1 MEYVMLI
8 LIILVVLTLLIS
20 LYAFFE
26 AFYFSKKRIEIPFSL
41 PNEAQYDSK
50 REFMSSLIK
59 DVKQRPYESVYI
71 TSHDGLKLFGRYYHI
86 DDNAPIHI
94 QFHGYKGSGLRD
106 MCGGNKITHL
116 ANHNSLMVDQR
127 SHGLSEGT
135 IITFG
140 IKERYDCLKWIEYV
154 NQRFGNDKQI
164 VLSGVSM
171 GAATVLM
178 ASNLDLPSNVKCII
192 ADCPYSS
199 PKEIIMKFT
208 KDRKLPPKILYPFI
222 YLGALLFAKL
232 KIDKNITA
240 VEAVKNSK
248 VPILLIHGTA
258 DELVPH
264 TMSEDIKKA
273 NPDMVQLELFENAHH
288 GLCYILDP
296 DRYINISNEFL
307 NNVLNKEKNA

>member
-1 MEYVMLI
+1 MEYVILT

-41 PNEAQYDSK
+41 PNEPQYDSK

-106 MCGGNKITHL
+106 MCGGNKITYL
-116 ANHNSLMVDQR
+116 TNHNSLMVDQR

-154 NQRFGNDKQI
+154 NKRFGNDKQI
-164 VLSGVSM
+164 ILSGVSM

-178 ASNLDLPSNVKCII
+178 ASNLNLPSNVKGII

-232 KIDKNITA
+232 KIDSNISA
-240 VEAVKNSK
+240 IEAVKNSK
-248 VPILLIHGTA
+248 VPILLIHGTV
-258 DELVPH
+258 DELVPY

>member
-1 MEYVMLI
+1 MEYAILI
-8 LIILVVLTLLIS
+8 LIILIVLSLLIA

-26 AFYFSKKRIEIPFSL
+26 AFYFSKKRNEIPFSL
-41 PNEAQYDSK
+41 PNMPQYKGKDV
-50 REFMSSLIK
+50 FMKSLIDRVKEK
-59 DVKQRPYESVYI
+59 DFEEVSI
-71 TSHDGLKLFGRYYHI
+71 TSYDGLKLFARYYHV

-94 QFHGYKGSGLRD
+94 LFHGYKGSGIRD
-106 MCGGNKITHL
+106 MCGGHKMTSDNK
-116 ANHNSLMVDQR
+116 HNSLMVYHR

-140 IKERYDCLKWIEYV
+140 IKERYDCLKWIEYI
-154 NQRFGNDKQI
+154 NQRFGENKQI
-164 VLSGVSM
+164 ILSGVSM

-178 ASNLDLPSNVKCII
+178 ASNLDLPSNVKAII

-232 KIDKNITA
+232 KIDKNISA

-248 VPILLIHGTA
+248 VPILIIHGKE
-258 DELVPH
+258 DELVPY
-264 TMSEDIKKA
+264 TMSVDIKNA
-273 NPDMVQLELFENAHH
+273 NPDMVQLELFDNAHH
-288 GLCYILDP
+288 GLCYILGP

-307 NNVLNKEKNA
+307 NKVLNKEKNA

>member
-1 MEYVMLI
+1 MEYAILI
-8 LIILVVLTLLIS
+8 LIILVVLSLSIA

-26 AFYFSKKRIEIPFSL
+26 AFYFSKKRKEIPFSL
-41 PNEAQYDSK
+41 PNDPQYK
-50 REFMSSLIK
+50 GKKEFMSSLISN
-59 DVKQRPYESVYI
+59 VKEREYESVSIISY
-71 TSHDGLKLFGRYYHI
+71 DGLKLSGRYYHV

-106 MCGGNKITHL
+106 MCGGNKITYD
-116 ANHNSLMVDQR
+116 AKHNSLMVDHR

-154 NQRFGNDKQI
+154 NQRFGEDKQI
-164 VLSGVSM
+164 ILSGVSM

-178 ASNLDLPSNVKCII
+178 ASNLNLPSNVKAII

-208 KDRKLPPKILYPFI
+208 KDRKLPPKLLYPFI

-248 VPILLIHGTA
+248 VPILLIHGKV
-258 DELVPH
+258 DELVPY

-273 NPDMVQLELFENAHH
+273 NPDIVQLELFENAHH

-307 NNVLNKEKNA
+307 DKVLNKEKNA